1 MAIID
6 LYQVL
11 KNNRS
16 EECNMSDLKKI
27 TKAIPN
33 DQKNDR
39 ASKEITY
46 LAQFLTVR
54 ERIILKDLTS
64 REI

>member
-1 MAIID
+1 MF
-6 LYQVL
+6 
-11 KNNRS
+11 
-16 EECNMSDLKKI
+16 DLKKI

-54 ERIILKDLTS
+54 ERNIPKDLTS

>member
-1 MAIID
+1 MATID
-6 LYQVL
+6 LYQVFR
-11 KNNRS
+11 N
-16 EECNMSDLKKI
+16 EERQCNMFDLKKI

-54 ERIILKDLTS
+54 ERNILIDVTL
-64 REI
+64 RGI